1 MSGFLTEV
9 YLSIYIFSVYLKK
22 EASIS
27 LLPHISR
34 CIIKIHTL

>member
-1 MSGFLTEV
+1 MSSFLAEV
-9 YLSIYIFSVYLKK
+9 YLCIYIFSVYLKK
-22 EASIS
+22 EDSIP